1 MDETPCCER
10 GEENMLRGRVA
21 LVTGGA
27 RGIGRAVA
35 LRLAEMGADVALNDL
50 PSAEPYAL
58 EAVEAVR
65 ALGVEATFEP
75 ADVCDE
81 EAVKEMVAAV
91 ERALGPISMVVN
103 NAGITRDGMF
113 VRMSQEDWDAVL
125 NVSLRGS
132 FLVSKVVARGM
143 MKRRFGS
150 IVNVSSV
157 VALRGNA
164 GQANYAAAKAG
175 LIGLTKSLARELA
188 PRNIRVN
195 AVAPG
200 FIETEM
206 TLSLPETAKQAILAG
221 TPLGRPGIPREVANA
236 VAFLLSDEAAY
247 ITGAVLPV
255 DGGLGM

>member
-1 MDETPCCER
+1 MIAVPEDR
-10 GEENMLRGRVA
+10 MLRGRVA

-50 PSAEPYAL
+50 PSAEPFAL
-58 EAVEAVR
+58 AAVEAIQ
-65 ALGVEATFEP
+65 AMGVGATFEP
-75 ADVCDE
+75 ADVRDE
-81 EAVKEMVAAV
+81 EAVKEMIAAA
-91 ERALGPISMVVN
+91 ERALGPVSMVVN

-113 VRMSQEDWDAVL
+113 VRMAQEDWDAVV
-125 NVSLRGS
+125 NVSLRGA
-132 FLVSKVVARGM
+132 FLVSKAAARGM

-150 IVNVSSV
+150 IVNLSSV
-157 VALRGNA
+157 VAMRGNP

-206 TLSLPETAKQAILAG
+206 TLSLPEAAKQAILAN
-221 TPLGRPGIPREVANA
+221 TPLGRPGMPSDVADA
-236 VAFLLSDEAAY
+236 VTFLLSDAASY
-247 ITGAVLPV
+247 ITGAVIPV

>member
-1 MDETPCCER
+1 MICEE
-10 GEENMLRGRVA
+10 GKMLRGRVA
-21 LVTGGA
+21 LVTGAG

-35 LRLAEMGADVALNDL
+35 LRLAEMGADVAINDL
-50 PSAEPYAL
+50 PGAESYAL
-58 EAVEAVR
+58 EVVEAVQGKGAR
-65 ALGVEATFEP
+65 ATFEP

-81 EAVKEMVAAV
+81 EAVKEMIGAA

-113 VRMSQEDWDAVL
+113 LRMSQHDWDAVL
-125 NVSLRGS
+125 NVNLRGA
-132 FLVSKVVARGM
+132 FTVSKVAARGM
-143 MKRRFGS
+143 MKRRFGA
-150 IVNVSSV
+150 IVNMSSV
-157 VALRGNA
+157 VGLRGNA

-206 TLSLPETAKQAILAG
+206 TLALPEVAKGAILAD
-221 TPLGRPGIPREVANA
+221 TPLGRPGMPSDVADA
-236 VAFLLSDEAAY
+236 VAFLLSDAASY